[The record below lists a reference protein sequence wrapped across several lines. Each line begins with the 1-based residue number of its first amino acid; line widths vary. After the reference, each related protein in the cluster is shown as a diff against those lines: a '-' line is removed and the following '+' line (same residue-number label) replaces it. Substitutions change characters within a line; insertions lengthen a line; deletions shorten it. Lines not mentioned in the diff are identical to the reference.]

1 MKCPYCNGTG
11 ECEASFSARIRAAR
25 NEAGMTQI
33 EAAQGLGIGRAQL
46 ANIEAGRS
54 QPTVDVLANAAEKFG
69 KTTDWLLGRA

>member
-1 MKCPYCNGTG
+1 MECPYCKGTG
-11 ECEASFSARIRAAR
+11 ECEGSFAARVRAAR
-25 NEAGMTQI
+25 DNAGMTQA

-69 KTTDWLLGRA
+69 TTTDWLLGRE